1 MGKVSE
7 LRQQEIDDNSQLYDE
22 IEEAL
27 IKLNIVINN
36 PTLNPLQKG
45 NIEIFCDDLS
55 KELIEVEEKTYIYA
69 N

>member
-1 MGKVSE
+1 MGKISE
-7 LRQQEIDDNSQLYDE
+7 LKQQEIDDNSQLYDE

-55 KELIEVEEKTYIYA
+55 KELIEVEEKTKIYY
-69 N
+69 

>member
-1 MGKVSE
+1 MGKISE
-7 LRQQEIDDNSQLYDE
+7 LKQQEIDDNSQLYDE

-45 NIEIFCDDLS
+45 NIESFCDDLS
-55 KELIEVEEKTYIYA
+55 SELMEVEEKTKIYY
-69 N
+69 

>member
-7 LRQQEIDDNSQLYDE
+7 LIQQEIDDNSQLYDE

-36 PTLNPLQKG
+36 PTLNPLQKA

-55 KELIEVEEKTYIYA
+55 KELVEVEEKTKIYY
-69 N
+69 

>member
-7 LRQQEIDDNSQLYDE
+7 LKQQEIDDNSQLYDE

-27 IKLNIVINN
+27 MKLDIVKNN

-45 NIEIFCDDLS
+45 NIESFRDDLS
-55 KELIEVEEKTYIYA
+55 TELMEVEEKTKIYY
-69 N
+69 

>member
-1 MGKVSE
+1 MGKISE
-7 LRQQEIDDNSQLYDE
+7 LKQQEIDDNSQLYDE

-27 IKLNIVINN
+27 MKLDIVIKN

-55 KELIEVEEKTYIYA
+55 SELMEVEEKTKIYY
-69 N
+69 

>member
-7 LRQQEIDDNSQLYDE
+7 LIQQEIDDNSQLYDE

-55 KELIEVEEKTYIYA
+55 KELIEVEEKTKIYY
-69 N
+69 

>member
-1 MGKVSE
+1 MGKISE

-27 IKLNIVINN
+27 MKLDIVKNN

-45 NIEIFCDDLS
+45 NIESFRDDLS
-55 KELIEVEEKTYIYA
+55 TELMEVEEKTKIYY
-69 N
+69 

>member
-7 LRQQEIDDNSQLYDE
+7 LIQQEIDDNSQLYDE

-45 NIEIFCDDLS
+45 NIESFCDDLS
-55 KELIEVEEKTYIYA
+55 SELMEVEEKTYIYA

>member
-55 KELIEVEEKTYIYA
+55 KELIEVEEKTKIYY
-69 N
+69 